1 MGLFTKKPS
10 SREAELSFDL
20 LVGNLTTH
28 SEKHYQNILPAE
40 WFPQSGLQLTWPHA
54 GTDWAY
60 MLDEVVKCYLRLT
73 FEIASRQPLIIVTP
87 DAHATEAKIR
97 EQLPERV
104 ANNIKYVE
112 CPTNDTW
119 ARDHAFLTKIGS
131 NGPELLDFGFNGW
144 GGKFAYEYDNAI
156 NRHLFESGLLNGTYK
171 NCLDF
176 ILEGGSI
183 ESDGAGTLL
192 TTTSCLLNPNRNK
205 AMTIDDIEQKLQKTL
220 GAQRVLWLHHGHLA
234 GDDTDGHID
243 TLARFATAESIVYV
257 CCQDQADPHYEP
269 LKQMEEELKSFTT
282 LQGRPYQLFALPMPA
297 PIYDED
303 NERLPAT
310 YANFLIMNKVVLMP
324 TYNQPET
331 DEAAHRIMQEAFS
344 QYDIVDV
351 DCTVLI
357 KQHGSLHCS
366 VMQYPRGTFK

>member
-1 MGLFTKKPS
+1 MGLFAKKPS
-10 SREAELSFDL
+10 PREAELSFDL
-20 LVGNLTTH
+20 LVGKQTTH

-54 GTDWAY
+54 GTDWTY

-87 DAHATEAKIR
+87 DAHATETKIR

-104 ANNIKYVE
+104 TNNIKYVE

-131 NGPELLDFGFNGW
+131 NGPELLNFGFNGW
-144 GGKFAYEYDNAI
+144 GEKFAYEYDNAI
-156 NRHLFESGLLNGTYK
+156 NRHLFESGLLNGTYQ

-205 AMTIDDIEQKLQKTL
+205 TMTIDDIEQKLKKTL

-257 CCQDQADPHYEP
+257 SCQDQADPHYEP
-269 LKQMEEELKSFTT
+269 LRQMEEELKSFTT
-282 LQGRPYQLFALPMPA
+282 RQGNPYQLFALPMPA

-331 DEAAHRIMQEAFS
+331 DEAAHQIMQKAFS

-351 DCTVLI
+351 DCTALI

>member
-104 ANNIKYVE
+104 AHNIKYVE

-131 NGPELLDFGFNGW
+131 KGPELLDFGFNGW
-144 GGKFAYEYDNAI
+144 GGKFACEYDNAI

-205 AMTIDDIEQKLQKTL
+205 AMTIDDIEQKLQRTL

-257 CCQDQADPHYEP
+257 SCQDQADPHYEP

-282 LQGRPYQLFALPMPA
+282 LQGKPYQLFALPMPA

-331 DEAAHRIMQEAFS
+331 DETAHRIMQEAFS

-351 DCTVLI
+351 DCTALI